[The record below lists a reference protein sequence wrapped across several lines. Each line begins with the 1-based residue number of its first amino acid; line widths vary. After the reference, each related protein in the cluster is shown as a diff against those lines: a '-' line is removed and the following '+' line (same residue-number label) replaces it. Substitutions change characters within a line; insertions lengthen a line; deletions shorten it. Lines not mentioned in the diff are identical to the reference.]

1 MKKNSIFS
9 FKLYREALHQIRVC
23 AIVPLV
29 FMFLA
34 LGISFA
40 ESCIEAVQ
48 NPQIGQN
55 VVEPMQTNPLLVMTL
70 LLCAPLL
77 TFVLFNFLNR
87 RNQSDF
93 YHAIPQP
100 RQCVA
105 ISFLAAIFTWIVIYA
120 VVPTLCGAMLYRF
133 FLFKQFTLDMGLLL
147 SGMLNVIVLSALII
161 AAIFLAMTVTGTLF
175 SNGIVAL
182 LILFLPRFFMTIVD
196 AAFSYDII
204 PASSLAFPFGPFNM
218 LFNLF
223 FGAGVNGAG
232 DYGLYPFNGWALL
245 YTTVLALL
253 YFALGLFL
261 FKRRPSEAAGNP
273 APSRKMQAFHR
284 IVLTCAV
291 AFPLT
296 LLFVC
301 EPPTDAEEILLYVIG
316 FIVAIIVYFMY
327 ELLSTRTVRYMVKI
341 IPGLLIVAAACI
353 AGVLLSKGFY
363 GILLNDAPKADEVK
377 CIYIEKLGAR
387 YDVEDSDGMFD
398 YNTHYYFDEKA
409 GELAIEDKECIR
421 IATELLAQ
429 SVNELKKPD
438 PGLFPDQYWAKIK
451 FVCKNGHEVTR
462 LIPIFPNVEDFTTL
476 QNALKAHPDYKAVY
490 TNLPEFKDSFAT
502 ALWGNAAS
510 DIFTIEQRRDLYNS
524 LRDELKT
531 VNADK
536 WVAIFTDDNGAA
548 SYDCPAFLTLEVR
561 VPQNGKTTV
570 LQLPICTLTPKT
582 LQSAQKII
590 YANFNPEEFKKA
602 MHLPANYGTN
612 EYNSMNWNIQLSL
625 YQDSGVTER
634 LEFSPSLLMYTNDGE
649 EVKITAEE
657 KAAKTKKWND
667 AINYFAA
674 HNAPAFDMTNG
685 CVEIWAKFYN
695 FDGIGKDYEGA
706 IFLPLDGD
714 ALPEEL
720 WGLMDFLEYSTEFD
734 NDDIIVED
742 GETVEYTE
750 LPVDFGS
757 TTATATAATQ
767 TQPAA

>member
-29 FMFLA
+29 FMFIA

-55 VVEPMQTNPLLVMTL
+55 VAEPMQINPFLVLTFL
-70 LLCAPLL
+70 ICAPLL
-77 TFVLFNFLNR
+77 TLVLFNFLNR

-105 ISFLAAIFTWIVIYA
+105 VSFLAAIFTWIVIYA
-120 VVPTLCGAMLYRF
+120 VVPTLCGAVLYRF

-161 AAIFLAMTVTGTLF
+161 SAIFLAMTVTGTLF

-182 LILFLPRFFMTIVD
+182 LILFLPRFFMTIVN
-196 AAFSYDII
+196 ATFSYDII

-223 FGAGVNGAG
+223 FGAGTNGAG
-232 DYGLYPFNGWALL
+232 DAGLYPFNGWALL
-245 YTTVLALL
+245 YTAVLALL

-296 LLFVC
+296 LLLVS
-301 EPPTDAEEILLYVIG
+301 EPPTTPDMVLLYVIG

-341 IPGLLIVAAACI
+341 IPGLLIVAVACI
-353 AGVLLSKGFY
+353 AGVFLSKGFY
-363 GILLNDAPKADEVK
+363 GILLNDVPKADEVK
-377 CIYIEKLGAR
+377 CICIEKLGER
-387 YDVEDSDGMFD
+387 YDVEDSDGLYD
-398 YNTHYYFDEKA
+398 YNPHYYFDEKA
-409 GELAIEDKECIR
+409 GELEFTDKECIR
-421 IATELLAQ
+421 ITTESLTLAVKQ
-429 SVNELKKPD
+429 LKED
-438 PGLFPDQYWAKIK
+438 PKTTVFPSEHWAKIK

-462 LIPIFPNVEDFTTL
+462 LIPILTYAEDFTTL
-476 QNALKAHPDYKAVY
+476 QNARKAHPDYKAVY

-502 ALWGNAAS
+502 ALWGNVGT
-510 DIFTIEQRRDLYNS
+510 DIFTIDQRRDLYNS

-531 VNADK
+531 IDADK
-536 WVAIFTDDNGAA
+536 WMAIFTDDNGAA
-548 SYDCPAFLTLEVR
+548 SYDCPAFLSLEVYI
-561 VPQNGKTTV
+561 PQNGKTMV
-570 LQLPICTLTPKT
+570 MQLPICTLTPKT
-582 LQSAQKII
+582 LQSAQKTI
-590 YANFNPEEFKKA
+590 YANFNAEEFKKA
-602 MHLPANYGTN
+602 MHIPANYGTN
-612 EYNSMNWNIQLSL
+612 EWSSMAWDIQMSL
-625 YQDSGVTER
+625 YQNGGVAER
-634 LEFSPSLLMYTNDGE
+634 LDFSPSQLMYTNDGE
-649 EVKITAEE
+649 EVNITAEE

-667 AINYFAA
+667 AVDYFAD

-695 FDGIGKDYEGA
+695 FNGIGKDYEGVV
-706 IFLPLDGD
+706 FLPLDD
-714 ALPEEL
+714 ETLPKEL

-742 GETVEYTE
+742 NE
-750 LPVDFGS
+750 LPADFGS
-757 TTATATAATQ
+757 TTATATAATVSEQ